1 MNAPVTG
8 AFHDLARIQARLDRT
23 PFNAWLALRAV
34 SASPDGVMFE
44 LQARQEF
51 VSTPERQIV
60 HGGVLA
66 SLLDAAAIYAVITA
80 TGCLQTTVDL
90 RVDYH
95 ATAAVGLLRA
105 RGTLVRLGKTLSCSD
120 ARVED
125 KTGKLVASG
134 RGTFLNIGLPA

>member
-1 MNAPVTG
+1 MSTSEAGP
-8 AFHDLARIQARLDRT
+8 FFDLEKIQARLDRT
-23 PFNAWLALRAV
+23 PFNAWLGIRAV
-34 SASPDGVMFE
+34 SASPEGVIFD
-44 LQARQEF
+44 LDARQDF

-80 TGCLQTTVDL
+80 TGDLQTTVDL

-95 ATAAVGLLRA
+95 MAAAVGLLRA
-105 RGTLVRLGKTLSCSD
+105 RGSLVRLGKTLSCAE

-125 KTGKLVASG
+125 RSGRLVASG
-134 RGTFLNIGLPA
+134 RGTFFNIGLRA

>member
-8 AFHDLARIQARLDRT
+8 AFHDLARIQGRLDRT
-23 PFNAWLALRAV
+23 PFNAWLGLRAV
-34 SASPDGVMFE
+34 SASPDGVVFE
-44 LQARQEF
+44 LEARQEF

-95 ATAAVGLLRA
+95 ATAAVGVLRA
-105 RGTLVRLGKTLSCSD
+105 RGTLVRLGKTLSCSE

-125 KTGKLVASG
+125 HSGRLVASG
-134 RGTFLNIGLPA
+134 RGTFLNLGLPA

>member
-1 MNAPVTG
+1 MSAPSPG
-8 AFHDLARIQARLDRT
+8 PLYDLARIQARLDRT
-23 PFNAWLALRAV
+23 PFNAWLGLRMTA
-34 SASPDGVMFE
+34 ASPEGVALE

-66 SLLDAAAIYAVITA
+66 SLVDAAAFYAVLSA

-95 ATAAVGLLRA
+95 ASASVGLLRI
-105 RGTLVRLGKTLSCSD
+105 RGTLVRMGKTLSCAE
-120 ARVED
+120 ARVESEA
-125 KTGKLVASG
+125 GKLIASG
-134 RGTFLNIGLPA
+134 RGLFLNLGLPA